1 MKKSER
7 VLLGVFAALFTC
19 ILLAGGG
26 VFAVRQYLDVRD
38 EVDLLRDRLGAMNL
52 AISQGEV
59 WAQRHAWMDANA
71 PRFSSNKDACARLL
85 ESVTRKA
92 GAHGLNIGATEFIE
106 HSLGGTDAEDALAEE
121 EAHFDKACVKITL
134 TGVAEEPFFAWLHE
148 VQAPASFLG
157 ITRLQMN
164 PSGTNK
170 TVNVEVEFT
179 QFYHEK
185 ITPKVTKA
193 GQP

>member
-7 VLLGVFAALFTC
+7 VLLGVFAALFAC
-19 ILLAGGG
+19 IVLAGGG
-26 VFAVRQYLDVRD
+26 LFAVRQYLEVRD
-38 EVDLLRDRLGAMNL
+38 EVDLLRDRMGAMNL

-59 WAQRHAWMDANA
+59 WAQRDAWMEAHA
-71 PRFSSNKDACARLL
+71 PRFSSNKDACARML
-85 ESVTRKA
+85 ESVTKKA
-92 GAHGLNIGATEFIE
+92 SAHGLNIGATEFIE
-106 HSLGGTDAEDALAEE
+106 RQMGDTGEDDALAEE

-134 TGVAEEPFFAWLHE
+134 TGVMEEPFFAWLHE

-157 ITRLQMN
+157 VTRLQMN

-185 ITPKVTKA
+185 VAPKVTKA